1 MQDGGPSATARHVA
15 AHRLDFTRVPARY
28 GDPAADDALAADV
41 AAGHEAP
48 AGRMHD
54 YLAARTG
61 FFDRAVVAAI
71 DRGVQQIVVGAAGYD
86 GRSLRYAKP
95 HVRWFEA
102 DHPATQRDK
111 RERLKRLGIAT
122 PQVRFVEADFTQ
134 DQVSDRLLAAGLDAS
149 APSLFLLEGIAVYLE
164 PAVLE
169 SVLGQFR
176 QVAAAGSRLA
186 ISVSVS
192 GKRDTPSRARFRAT
206 VAAMGEPARSVFDA
220 AEAEDLLA
228 STGWRIMTDPD
239 DSGETETET
248 ETAARSARR
257 RSAGLLMTGAAPGAP
272 KKFAAPRAPK
282 KFAAP
287 GAPKKEAAGVPESSR
302 PKAPQHQPPQAPLSL
317 SALLSQALVA
327 FTIEFDNEA
336 EHVIPH
342 RTTNFGAA
350 GQGNGTWLV
359 SMVMWENCMRFV
371 AEEPVTVGE
380 LLRLARTRT
389 NLDGMR
395 RWGYLT
401 IDGSAKKIRKGNPGP
416 DAVLRATDRGLR
428 ARQRWQPLTGLIEQ
442 HWRQRF
448 GHDQLTRLR
457 GSLLTLTSQL
467 DPGLPDCLPILGAD
481 LLSHGPDPA
490 LPPRPEPVD
499 LAGLPLPALLA
510 RVLLSFAM
518 EYERESGVSLAVSA
532 NLLRVLGTEGIRR
545 RDLPVPAGISK
556 EAIAWILG
564 ILIRRKL
571 AVEEPDPAA
580 SRGKVVRLTARGLDA
595 QHAYAECLATTEDRW
610 QERFGADAITDLRKA
625 LEPLA
630 TGSDGQPPPLFGGLE
645 PYPDNWRASVKPPVT
660 LPYYPMVL
668 HRGGY
673 PDGS

>member
-1 MQDGGPSATARHVA
+1 VA
-15 AHRLDFTRVPARY
+15 AHRLGFTRVLARY

-41 AAGHEAP
+41 AAGREAP
-48 AGRMHD
+48 ANRMHD

-71 DRGVQQIVVGAAGYD
+71 GRGVQQIVVGAAGYD

-95 HVRWFEA
+95 DVRWFEV
-102 DHPATQRDK
+102 DHPATQQDK
-111 RERLKRLGIAT
+111 RERLERLGIAT
-122 PQVRFVEADFTQ
+122 PQVRFVEADFTR
-134 DQVSDRLLAAGLDAS
+134 DQVADRLVAAGIDAS
-149 APSLFLLEGIAVYLE
+149 VPGLFLLEGVAVYLE
-164 PAVLE
+164 SAVLE

-186 ISVSVS
+186 ISVSLS
-192 GKRDTPSRARFRAT
+192 GKRDTMARARFRAA
-206 VAAMGEPARSVFDA
+206 VAAMGEPARSFFEA

-228 STGWRIMTDPD
+228 STGWRIMAGHD
-239 DSGETETET
+239 DSDSPE
-248 ETAARSARR
+248 AAAQSARR
-257 RSAGLLMTGAAPGAP
+257 RSAGLLMAS
-272 KKFAAPRAPK
+272 AAPRTPK
-282 KFAAP
+282 KLATARKSESARKSASTRKFASTE
-287 GAPKKEAAGVPESSR
+287 EAASVPDSRACAQR
-302 PKAPQHQPPQAPLSL
+302 PKTQQYQPPQAPLSL

-327 FTIEFDNEA
+327 FTIEFDNEG

-342 RTTNFGAA
+342 RTTNLGAA
-350 GQGNGTWLV
+350 GHGDGIWLV
-359 SMVMWENCMRFV
+359 SMAMWENCMRFV
-371 AEEPVTVGE
+371 ADEPVTVGE

-401 IDGSAKKIRKGNPGP
+401 IDGSAKKIHKGNPGP
-416 DAVLRATDRGLR
+416 AAVLQATDRGLR

-442 HWRQRF
+442 HWLERF
-448 GHDQLTRLR
+448 GHEQLTRLR
-457 GSLLTLTSQL
+457 DSLLAVTSQL

-518 EYERESGVSLAVSA
+518 EYERESGLSLAVSA
-532 NLLRVLGTEGIRR
+532 NLLRMLGTEGIRR
-545 RDLPVPAGISK
+545 RDLPAPAGISK
-556 EAIAWILG
+556 EAVAWVLG
-564 ILIRRKL
+564 ILIRGHL

-580 SRGKVVRLTARGLDA
+580 SRGKVVRLTASGLDA
-595 QHAYAECLATTEDRW
+595 QRAYTECLATIEDRW
-610 QERFGADAITDLRKA
+610 QERFGDDAISALRHA

>member
-1 MQDGGPSATARHVA
+1 MQDGGPSVTARHVA
-15 AHRLDFTRVPARY
+15 AHRLGFTRVPARY

-61 FFDRAVVAAI
+61 FFDRAVVEAI
-71 DRGVQQIVVGAAGYD
+71 GRGVQQVVVGGAGYD

-95 HVRWFEA
+95 DVRWFEV

-111 RERLKRLGIAT
+111 RERLERLGIAT
-122 PQVRFVEADFTQ
+122 PQVRFVEADFTR
-134 DQVSDRLLAAGLDAS
+134 DNVADLLLAALLDAN
-149 APSLFLLEGIAVYLE
+149 APSLFLLEGVAVYLE

-169 SVLGQFR
+169 SVLRQFR
-176 QVAAAGSRLA
+176 EVAAADGRLA

-206 VAAMGEPARSVFDA
+206 VAAMGEPARSTFDA

-228 STGWRIMTDPD
+228 STGWRIMTGHD
-239 DSGETETET
+239 DSDGPE
-248 ETAARSARR
+248 AAAEASNRSARR
-257 RSAGLLMTGAAPGAP
+257 RSAGLLMAS
-272 KKFAAPRAPK
+272 AAPRIPKAASAP
-282 KFAAP
+282 
-287 GAPKKEAAGVPESSR
+287 SR
-302 PKAPQHQPPQAPLSL
+302 PSKTRQSGQYRPSQTPLSL

-350 GQGNGTWLV
+350 GHGDGPWLV
-359 SMVMWENCMRFV
+359 SMAMWENCMRFV
-371 AEEPVTVGE
+371 AGEPVTVGE

-401 IDGSAKKIRKGNPGP
+401 IDDSAKKIHRGNPGP
-416 DAVLRATDRGLR
+416 EAVLQATDRGLR

-442 HWRQRF
+442 HWRERF
-448 GHDQLTRLR
+448 GREQLTRLR
-457 GSLLTLTSQL
+457 DSLLAVTSLL

-481 LLSHGPDPA
+481 LLSQGPDPA

-518 EYERESGVSLAVSA
+518 
-532 NLLRVLGTEGIRR
+532 
-545 RDLPVPAGISK
+545 D
-556 EAIAWILG
+556 
-564 ILIRRKL
+564 
-571 AVEEPDPAA
+571 
-580 SRGKVVRLTARGLDA
+580 
-595 QHAYAECLATTEDRW
+595 
-610 QERFGADAITDLRKA
+610 
-625 LEPLA
+625 
-630 TGSDGQPPPLFGGLE
+630 
-645 PYPDNWRASVKPPVT
+645 
-660 LPYYPMVL
+660 
-668 HRGGY
+668 
-673 PDGS
+673 

>member
-1 MQDGGPSATARHVA
+1 VA
-15 AHRLDFTRVPARY
+15 AHRLGFTRVPAPY

-41 AAGHEAP
+41 AAGREAP
-48 AGRMHD
+48 ANRMHD

-71 DRGVQQIVVGAAGYD
+71 GRGVQQIVVGAAGYD

-95 HVRWFEA
+95 DVRWFEV

-111 RERLKRLGIAT
+111 RERLERLGIAT
-122 PQVRFVEADFTQ
+122 PQVRFVEADFTR
-134 DQVSDRLLAAGLDAS
+134 DQVADRLLAAGIDAS
-149 APSLFLLEGIAVYLE
+149 VPGLFLLEGIAVYLE
-164 PAVLE
+164 SAVLE

-192 GKRDTPSRARFRAT
+192 GKRDTASRVRFRAA
-206 VAAMGEPARSVFDA
+206 VAAMGEPARSFFEA

-228 STGWRIMTDPD
+228 STGWRIMAGHD
-239 DSGETETET
+239 DSDGPEA
-248 ETAARSARR
+248 AARSARR
-257 RSAGLLMTGAAPGAP
+257 RSAGLLMAS
-272 KKFAAPRAPK
+272 AAPRTAK
-282 KFAAP
+282 KRASAQ
-287 GAPKKEAAGVPESSR
+287 R
-302 PKAPQHQPPQAPLSL
+302 PKSQPSQPPQTPLSL

-327 FTIEFDNEA
+327 FTIEFDNEG

-350 GQGNGTWLV
+350 GHGDGTWLV
-359 SMVMWENCMRFV
+359 SMAMWENCMRFV
-371 AEEPVTVGE
+371 AEEAVTVGE

-401 IDGSAKKIRKGNPGP
+401 IDGSAKKIHKGNPGP

-428 ARQRWQPLTGLIEQ
+428 ARQKWQPLTGLIEQ
-442 HWRQRF
+442 RWRERF
-448 GHDQLTRLR
+448 GHEQLTRLR
-457 GSLLTLTSQL
+457 GSLLAVTSQL

-490 LPPRPEPVD
+490 LPPRPELVD

-518 EYERESGVSLAVSA
+518 EYERESGLSLAVSA

-545 RDLPVPAGISK
+545 RDLPMAAGISK
-556 EAIAWILG
+556 EAVAWVLG
-564 ILIRRKL
+564 ILIRGQL

-580 SRGKVVRLTARGLDA
+580 NRGKVVRLTASGLDA
-595 QHAYAECLATTEDRW
+595 RRAYTECLTMIEDRW
-610 QERFGADAITDLRKA
+610 RERFGDDAISALRHA